1 MEAPTLN
8 TFKRRLNKSWKNQ
21 EILYNYKA
29 TLNVGTG
36 SGKLNKLEDHNGD
49 VVLEDRE
56 DL

>member
-1 MEAPTLN
+1 MGESKI
-8 TFKRRLNKSWKNQ
+8 F
-21 EILYNYKA
+21 YNYKA